1 MKKNISIV
9 SLIIILLAGFA
20 CETPNPFGPV
30 YDSEGNLARDR
41 IIIDEFLLNTPID
54 SLYRIHDPS
63 GVVVIVQEEGAGI
76 KPVTGNLIF
85 TDFTGSLL
93 DGSVF
98 DTSIESVA
106 IENGI
111 FSENRNYR
119 LFLFTQGGTEA
130 IAGFNLGFRNLKS
143 GSKGILIIPS
153 PFGYRDSEANPRIP
167 PNSVILFEV
176 DFKGLD

>member
-9 SLIIILLAGFA
+9 SLITILLAGFA

-41 IIIDEFLLNTPID
+41 VIIDEFLLNTPID

-63 GVVVIVQEEGAGI
+63 GVVVIVQEEGTGI
-76 KPVTGNLIF
+76 KPVTGNIIF

-106 IENGI
+106 IDNGI

-119 LFLFTQGGTEA
+119 LFIFTQGGTEA

>member
-1 MKKNISIV
+1 MKKPISLV
-9 SLIIILLAGFA
+9 SLILFLVIGFA

-30 YDSEGNLARDR
+30 YDSAGNLARDR
-41 IIIDEFLLNTPID
+41 IIIDEYLLNTPID
-54 SLYRIHDPS
+54 SLYRIHDPT
-63 GVVVIVQEEGAGI
+63 GVVVIVQEEGDGV

-85 TDFTGSLL
+85 TDYTGSLL

-111 FSENRNYR
+111 FSENRSYR
-119 LFLFTQGGTEA
+119 LFQFTQGGSEA
-130 IAGFNLGFRNLKS
+130 ITGFNFGFRNLKS

-153 PFGYRDSEANPRIP
+153 PYGYRDSEANPRIP
-167 PNSVILFEV
+167 PNSVLLFEV

>member
-1 MKKNISIV
+1 MKKNISLV
-9 SLIIILLAGFA
+9 SLILFLAIGFA
-20 CETPNPFGPV
+20 CDSPSPFGPV

-41 IIIDEFLLNTPID
+41 VIIDEFLLNAPID
-54 SLYRIHDPS
+54 SLYRVYDPS
-63 GVVVIVQEEGAGI
+63 GVVVIVQEEGNGV
-76 KPVTGNLIF
+76 KPATGNLIF

-119 LFLFTQGGTEA
+119 LFQFTQGGTEA
-130 IAGFNLGFRNLKS
+130 IMGFNLGFRNLKS
-143 GSKGILIIPS
+143 GSKAILIIPS
-153 PFGYRDSEANPRIP
+153 PYGYRDSDANERIP
-167 PNSVILFEV
+167 ANSVLLFEV